1 MGPPKQSSQVGQPA
15 RDSCNMY
22 VRMSQLKKIY
32 KPSSVRGA
40 YTELVQCRHKHIY
53 IYTRVYIR
61 TYVYNIYIDVG
72 YLYMSMGKFTL
83 VTFEWIVLFRK
94 RAYSKPTTILY

>member
-40 YTELVQCRHKHIY
+40 LQNWFNAAINIYIY

-61 TYVYNIYIDVG
+61 TYVYIDVG

-94 RAYSKPTTILY
+94 RAYSKPTTILYQI